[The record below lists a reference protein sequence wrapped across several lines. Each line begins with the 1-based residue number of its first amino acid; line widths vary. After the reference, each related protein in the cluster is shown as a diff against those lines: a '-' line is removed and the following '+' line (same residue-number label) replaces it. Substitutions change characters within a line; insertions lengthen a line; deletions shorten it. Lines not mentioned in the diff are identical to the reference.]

1 MGKGSGS
8 GSGAIIV
15 RSGQVAPV
23 TTTHSDR
30 HSERYHF
37 SSSPISTAGPM
48 GLQNVGNSCYANS
61 VLHCL
66 LSTAL
71 TNALLDPTAATIFRR
86 FSSNPNILLQGS
98 GSVDSDEDDESLS
111 VSARKTK
118 HTTRV
123 ERRRKREDRK
133 MQENCQ
139 WLTGELRRL
148 AREYHSPDSPE
159 SSNSMASW
167 FSPRTRVVDPGAIT
181 KHPDRLSKCL
191 RPFQQEDAHEFMRAL
206 LSTLVM
212 NGHNKQLSSLFDG
225 LLESSVTCTTCGRPS
240 LTRDRYMD
248 LSLDISGSHIET
260 LTDALNE
267 FTKTETLT
275 GENKVH
281 CQKCGTKRTATK
293 GLRLATAPS
302 ILVCHL
308 KRFAYDERGAQVRL
322 RKKVRFPERLEIG
335 DFMSRVNKARPPPY
349 DLVAVLVHQGQ
360 SCDSGHYISYVKNNG
375 EWFLCNDSVVRK
387 VDIATVLDQQAYILM
402 YEVAEMREKSG
413 FPSPVSRP
421 LRGRSSSWRDDSSS
435 TPSARGFNFTSV
447 MCGMDENFLTDIC
460 CTQSRFGKES
470 KGPSNYESRLGHQTD
485 DLSSHCESTP
495 ESFEPLN
502 RCSSSGKVLDKRY
515 GSKPLGYQKPDL
527 NVIATSGLVSTD
539 SRKPHVYAL
548 VPTGTKQVGLQRGNS
563 SGQMFDEA
571 KFNASAE
578 ATSVGLLYGR
588 SDPGVDNNVGGDD
601 SEDDLL
607 NTVSA
612 TKWKP
617 SKRISRPVCGDSST
631 RLPRHESYRRSP
643 SPRLE
648 SYRRSS
654 SAANAR
660 QELDDLSPS

>member
-8 GSGAIIV
+8 GSGAIV
-15 RSGQVAPV
+15 RSGQATPV
-23 TTTHSDR
+23 TTTRSDR

-37 SSSPISTAGPM
+37 SSSHLSTAGPM

-86 FSSNPNILLQGS
+86 FSSNPNILSQGS
-98 GSVDSDEDDESLS
+98 GSVDSEDDESLS
-111 VSARKTK
+111 ASARKTK
-118 HTTRV
+118 RSSRAKRIR
-123 ERRRKREDRK
+123 EREDRK

-139 WLTGELRRL
+139 WLTRELRKL
-148 AREYHSPDSPE
+148 TGEYHSPDSPE

-167 FSPRTRVVDPGAIT
+167 FSPRNTRVVDPGAIT
-181 KHPDRLSKCL
+181 KHPNRLSKCL

-225 LLESSVTCTTCGRPS
+225 LLESSVTCGTCGRPS

-275 GENKVH
+275 GDNKVH
-281 CQKCGTKRTATK
+281 CTKCGTKRTATK

-308 KRFAYDERGAQVRL
+308 KRFAYDQRGEQVRL
-322 RKKVRFPERLEIG
+322 RKKVRFGERLEIG
-335 DFMSRVNKARPPPY
+335 DFMSKVNKARPPPY

-360 SCDSGHYISYVKNNG
+360 SCESGHYISYVKNNG
-375 EWFLCNDSVVRK
+375 EWFLCNDSIVKK
-387 VDIATVLDQQAYILM
+387 VDIATVLDQQAYILI

-413 FPSPVSRP
+413 FPSPCSRP
-421 LRGRSSSWRDDSSS
+421 LRSRSGSWRDDSSI
-435 TPSARGFNFTSV
+435 PSARGFHFPSL

-470 KGPSNYESRLGHQTD
+470 KAPSNYESRFGHQTD
-485 DLSSHCESTP
+485 DLSSHCEITP
-495 ESFEPLN
+495 ESYEPLN
-502 RCSSSGKVLDKRY
+502 RCSSSGRALDRRHE
-515 GSKPLGYQKPDL
+515 SKPLEYQRPDQ
-527 NVIATSGLVSTD
+527 NVMSTSGLVSTD
-539 SRKPHVYAL
+539 SRKPNIFAL
-548 VPTGTKQVGLQRGNS
+548 VPKGPQQVSMKRGTS
-563 SGQMFDEA
+563 SGQMLDEA
-571 KFNASAE
+571 TLTASYE
-578 ATSVGLLYGR
+578 STSVGFSAGR
-588 SDPGVDNNVGGDD
+588 SDPGVDKNANDNYC
-601 SEDDLL
+601 EEDLL
-607 NTVSA
+607 NTVST

-617 SKRISRPVCGDSST
+617 SKRISRPVCKDSST
-631 RLPRHESYRRSP
+631 QLPRHESYRRST
-643 SPRLE
+643 RNE
-648 SYRRSS
+648 
-654 SAANAR
+654 N
-660 QELDDLSPS
+660 